1 MKREMLLHFGVLLV
15 FLALTIL
22 IKGWFNLGVWS
33 FVLGGIFGTLLPDVD
48 HLIYVYFLKPQDL
61 TSQRVAYLNEERK
74 FTKAVEILADTRYE
88 RSMTI
93 FHSAI
98 FQIVIVALTVFVA
111 TGSTSL
117 FAIGIV
123 TAFSLHLLV
132 DQVIDIRKVGSIQTW
147 FRNINIVV
155 DKRKSTYYVAV
166 ISVVLI
172 FITFFM

>member
-15 FLALTIL
+15 FLALTVL
-22 IKGWFNLGVWS
+22 IKSWFNLGVWP
-33 FVLGGIFGTLLPDVD
+33 FVLGGIFGTILPDVD

-98 FQIVIVALTVFVA
+98 FQVVILVLTIFVV
-111 TGSTSL
+111 TSSTSL

-123 TAFSLHLLV
+123 TGFSLHLLV

-147 FRNINIVV
+147 FRNMSIVI
-155 DKRKSTYYVAV
+155 DKKKSTYYVAV
-166 ISVVLI
+166 VSVILI
-172 FITFFM
+172 FVTYFM

>member
-15 FLALTIL
+15 FLTLTIL
-22 IKGWFNLGVWS
+22 IKGWFNLGVWP

-48 HLIYVYFLKPQDL
+48 HLIYVYFLRPQDL

-93 FHSAI
+93 FHSVI
-98 FQIVIVALTVFVA
+98 FQVVILVLTIFVV
-111 TGSTSL
+111 TSSTSL

-147 FRNINIVV
+147 FRNMNIVV
-155 DKRKSTYYVAV
+155 DKKRSTYYVAV
-166 ISVVLI
+166 IFVVLI
-172 FITFFM
+172 FVTFFM

>member
-1 MKREMLLHFGVLLV
+1 MKREMLLHFGALLI

-22 IKGWFNLGVWS
+22 IKGWFNLGVWP
-33 FVLGGIFGTLLPDVD
+33 FILGGIFGTLLPDVD
-48 HLIYVYFLKPQDL
+48 HLIYVYFLRPQDL

-74 FTKAVEILADTRYE
+74 FTKAVEILVDTRYE

-98 FQIVIVALTVFVA
+98 FQAVILALTIFVV
-111 TGSTSL
+111 TSSTSL

-132 DQVIDIRKVGSIQTW
+132 DQIIDIRKVGSIQTW
-147 FRNINIVV
+147 FRNMNIVV
-155 DKRKSTYYVAV
+155 DKRRSTYYVAV
-166 ISVVLI
+166 ICVVLI
-172 FITFFM
+172 FVTLFM